1 MENGWS
7 DDAIRH
13 DEPAAHRPVGARFH
27 ARPQDDGPGGRV
39 ASADRF
45 PVVVRGY
52 DRRRV
57 DARVAAL
64 TGEVERLRG
73 DVAEM
78 HRRWLAAQ
86 EHAAGVE
93 AELRE
98 RQDAPRRTDPGA
110 APIADRVLR
119 HARLEAARIRAV
131 ALREADLLLARA
143 RQDAARERR
152 PADEQGRAQA
162 SS

>member
-13 DEPAAHRPVGARFH
+13 DEPEVQRLVGARFH
-27 ARPQDDGPGGRV
+27 ARPQDDGPGGPP
-39 ASADRF
+39 APGDRF
-45 PVVVRGY
+45 PVVLRGY

-57 DARVAAL
+57 DARMAEL
-64 TGEVERLRG
+64 TAEVERLRV
-73 DVAEM
+73 DAAEV

-86 EHAAGVE
+86 EHATGLE
-93 AELRE
+93 AELRD

-152 PADEQGRAQA
+152 SADEQGRAQA
-162 SS
+162 S